1 MIIYGSGKGG
11 RIHRN
16 VQPSIAKEKV
26 GPTRVCRLC
35 GKEKPL
41 TAYAK
46 SAKLKLGRAYE
57 CKACVKERW
66 RKNYG
71 KGGNQQ
77 GTPCIVKDL
86 ETGEEARYSSTT
98 KAAAVIGCHHSMV
111 SDRLRGRV
119 KRPIHGRYEVRQDD
133 DHVY

>member
-1 MIIYGSGKGG
+1 MIIYGSGKTG

-16 VQPSIAKEKV
+16 VQPSITKEKV

-46 SAKLKLGRAYE
+46 SAKLKLGRQYE

-66 RKNYG
+66 HKKHG
-71 KGGNQQ
+71 KGGNK

-86 ETGEEARYSSTT
+86 ETGEEARYSSVV
-98 KAAAVIGCHHSMV
+98 KAAAVIGCSRTMV
-111 SDRLRGRV
+111 SDRLQGRI
-119 KRPIHGRYEVRQDD
+119 KRPTIYGRYEVRRDD
-133 DHVY
+133 EQG